1 MGRPKK
7 NTEQT
12 ELSVPSEVKI
22 SPLAMP
28 DAINMMRE
36 MVLQDNPEF
45 TGDLEQ
51 ILGAR
56 TIGYL
61 YARINGLVHH
71 EAVELCNVS
80 PVEVEMWSK
89 KPEFSSILNVL
100 KSAEATLAESK
111 LWRNVIDGDGT
122 GLSTFFALKS
132 RKAEYKDNAPPATQS
147 ITNVR
152 ISIDG
157 QDFNTSANFKID
169 ESGGNSERED

>member
-7 NTEQT
+7 NTEST

-28 DAINMMRE
+28 DAIAMMRE

-61 YARINGLVHH
+61 YARMNGMNHLD
-71 EAVELCNVS
+71 AVQIANIA
-80 PVEVEMWSK
+80 PIEVEMWSK
-89 KPEFSSILNVL
+89 KPEFQTIMGVI
-100 KSAEATLAESK
+100 KQAEATMVEAVTWQMAMNPTASIE
-111 LWRNVIDGDGT
+111 RM
-122 GLSTFFALKS
+122 FALKA
-132 RKAEYKDNAPPATQS
+132 RKAEYKENGQPVSQTV
-147 ITNVR
+147 TNVR
-152 ISIDG
+152 ISIEG
-157 QDFNTSANFKID
+157 QEFDVSANFKD
-169 ESGGNSERED
+169 KEVE

>member
-7 NTEQT
+7 NTEST

-36 MVLQDNPEF
+36 MVLLDNPEF

-61 YARINGLVHH
+61 
-71 EAVELCNVS
+71 CQS
-80 PVEVEMWSK
+80 PVYQR
-89 KPEFSSILNVL
+89 SSTIQ
-100 KSAEATLAESK
+100 
-111 LWRNVIDGDGT
+111 RH
-122 GLSTFFALKS
+122 FA
-132 RKAEYKDNAPPATQS
+132 
-147 ITNVR
+147 
-152 ISIDG
+152 
-157 QDFNTSANFKID
+157 
-169 ESGGNSERED
+169 

>member
-7 NTEQT
+7 NTEST

-111 LWRNVIDGDGT
+111 LWRNVIDSDGT
-122 GLSTFFALKS
+122 GLPTMFALKA
-132 RKAEYKDNAPPATQS
+132 RKAEYKENGQPVSQTV
-147 ITNVR
+147 TNVR
-152 ISIDG
+152 ISIEG
-157 QDFNTSANFKID
+157 QEFDVSANFKD
-169 ESGGNSERED
+169 KEVE